1 MATSAGKSSGKGAG
15 PTSGAAGAGSFHAI
29 NSLCDQED
37 YKGQLKALKK
47 QPPTHGSRRGGDPD
61 LKYSRHET
69 QNRIHV
75 SLL

>member
-1 MATSAGKSSGKGAG
+1 MATSAGNSSGKGAG
-15 PTSGAAGAGSFHAI
+15 ATSGAAAGSFHAI